1 MEKQCQPG
9 LWEKVNTVLD
19 HGYVRLV
26 DVMGSDLSVVNAAR
40 VSYDKQKIEMDDGD
54 VKLLNY
60 LVKNYHDSPLRHAT
74 MTLEIY
80 APLMIARQVWKHVV
94 NSTFIDDSEGWN
106 EQSFRYTSDGFDFY
120 SPEWRGKAETNKQ
133 GSSGTI
139 PHLEAVTATEDLLAH
154 YDASMALYDK
164 ALSNGIA
171 PELARLYLPSFGLY
185 TRFRWTAS
193 LNALLNFLS
202 LRLGHGAQYEII
214 EYAKAIGFI
223 LEDGFPVTMKAW
235 NSHRTEI

>member
-1 MEKQCQPG
+1 
-9 LWEKVNTVLD
+9 
-19 HGYVRLV
+19 
-26 DVMGSDLSVVNAAR
+26 MGSDLSVVNAAR
-40 VSYDKQKIEMDDGD
+40 VSYDKQKEELDDKD
-54 VKLLNY
+54 IKLINY

-74 MTLEIY
+74 VTLEVY
-80 APLMIARQVWKHVV
+80 APLMIARQIWKHVV

-106 EQSFRYTSDGFDFY
+106 EQSFRYTSEDFDFY
-120 SPEWRGKAETNKQ
+120 SPEWRGRAETNKQ
-133 GSSGTI
+133 GSSGTL
-139 PHLEAVTATEDLLAH
+139 PPLTSNVATDDLKEH
-154 YDASMALYDK
+154 YKASMVLYEK

-214 EYAKAIGFI
+214 EYAKVLNLI
-223 LEDGFPVTMKAW
+223 LEDSFPVTIEAW
-235 NSHRTEI
+235 NDHRTDN